1 VKTLFLVPVIA
12 ILISCTSQSAPPVLK
27 GQVIAVGPMALA
39 RATHTATPLPDG
51 RVLVAGGCT
60 TAGCGGTAEGGRTEI
75 FDPATHLFEA
85 GPSMGQPRMGHTATR
100 LPDGRVLFA
109 GGWPAENRAPLAHA
123 EIYDPAT
130 SRFTATGGMGSQ
142 RGGHTATLLRDGRVL
157 LVGGES
163 GRAALSTVEAYDPA
177 TGQFTQLA
185 SLPGPR
191 AAHGAALLGN
201 GQVLVAG
208 GRSQTGHGNGILDT
222 TLLFDPSSG
231 TWRAAAKLS
240 RLKYKLAV
248 APLPDG
254 GALVIGGQSSDEAA
268 ARLTETEIF
277 DPTTSSF
284 RPGPT
289 MAEPRYKISDAVAVL
304 PDGRLVI
311 AGNTGVEVYSA
322 GNLVRLNLPS
332 DAQERQFPAVAPL
345 PNGQV
350 LITGGYSE
358 LTQPTASALLAT
370 P

>member
-1 VKTLFLVPVIA
+1 
-12 ILISCTSQSAPPVLK
+12 
-27 GQVIAVGPMALA
+27 MALA

-51 RVLVAGGCT
+51 RVLIAGGCT
-60 TAGCGGTAEGGRTEI
+60 SSGCGGTAEGGRTEI
-75 FDPATHLFEA
+75 FDPATHRFET

-100 LPDGRVLFA
+100 LMDGRILFA
-109 GGWPAENRAPLAHA
+109 GGWPAENRAPLAQA
-123 EIYDPAT
+123 EIYNPVSGKFEPAG
-130 SRFTATGGMGSQ
+130 AMGTQ

-163 GRAALSTVEAYDPA
+163 GRAVVSTVEAYDPA
-177 TGQFTQLA
+177 TGEFTQLA
-185 SLPGPR
+185 SLPAPR
-191 AAHGAALLGN
+191 AAHGATLLGS
-201 GQVLVAG
+201 GQVLVVG
-208 GRSQTGHGNGILDT
+208 GKSQTGHGNGILDT
-222 TLLFDPSSG
+222 TLLFDPATG
-231 TWRAAAKLS
+231 TWHPGAKL
-240 RLKYKLAV
+240 RQLKYKLAV

-254 GALVIGGQSSDEAA
+254 GALVIGGQSADEAA

-311 AGNTGVEVYSA
+311 AGNTGVEVYSK
-322 GNLVRLNLPS
+322 GKLIRLDLPS
-332 DAQERQFPAVAPL
+332 GTQERQFPAVAPL